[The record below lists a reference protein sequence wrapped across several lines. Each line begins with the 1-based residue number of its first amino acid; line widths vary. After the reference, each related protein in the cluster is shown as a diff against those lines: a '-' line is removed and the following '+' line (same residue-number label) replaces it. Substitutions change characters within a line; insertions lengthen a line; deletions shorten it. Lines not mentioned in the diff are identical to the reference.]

1 MFNGQLQGKT
11 NEGDG
16 NIRYYMRRDK
26 IGFTHLGG
34 IVFRQTDSHYVQLIV
49 MPWILAHQAP
59 LSMGFPRQ
67 EYWSRNAI
75 SFCRGSSQ
83 LRD

>member
-1 MFNGQLQGKT
+1 MFNGHLQEKT

-16 NIRYYMRRDK
+16 TTRYYMRRDK

-34 IVFRQTDSHYVQLIV
+34 TVFRQTDIHYVQLFV
-49 MPWILAHQAP
+49 MPWTVAHQAP

-67 EYWSRNAI
+67 EYW
-75 SFCRGSSQ
+75 RGLPFPSPG
-83 LRD
+83 DIPN